1 MVHSPRAS
9 PGAGSLFPDNPNWRR
24 HKNACI
30 FYRERWTAEEEMGDE
45 GCPLLY
51 QIICLVG
58 TPPLNAA
65 EQDKCMR
72 PRTSCW
78 RDASIKCT
86 KAAAAEFDERARAAA
101 AGSHAH

>member
-1 MVHSPRAS
+1 
-9 PGAGSLFPDNPNWRR
+9 
-24 HKNACI
+24 
-30 FYRERWTAEEEMGDE
+30 MGDE

-58 TPPLNAA
+58 TPPLNAD

-86 KAAAAEFDERARAAA
+86 KAAAAELDERARAAA
-101 AGSHAH
+101 TGTHAR